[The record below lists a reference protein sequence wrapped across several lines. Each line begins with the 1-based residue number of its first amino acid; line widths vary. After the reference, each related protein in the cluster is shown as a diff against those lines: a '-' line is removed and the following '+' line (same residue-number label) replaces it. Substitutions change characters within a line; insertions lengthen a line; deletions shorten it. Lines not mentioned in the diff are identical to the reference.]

1 MAYRSEMEIGV
12 NQRRIQSDIV
22 SGVKRGAQM
31 ASPAVI
37 RVQIPTMDFK
47 KFSAPLGRITGDLNQ
62 FQGALDA
69 SIART
74 LAFGASASVLAG
86 VGAALRGIVQ
96 AGIEVEAAMAGINS
110 ILQLSSSGLAK
121 FSGDMFDVARNTA
134 QSFKD
139 VSTAALE
146 LSRTGLNA
154 EDTLKRLN
162 GAMMLSRLTGMDSA
176 VAVKA
181 LTAAVN
187 GFSKEGITDIEI
199 VNRLANVET
208 KYAVSA
214 RDLADAVSRSGAVA
228 QDAGVSFNELISI
241 VTSVQQQTARGGA
254 VIGNGF
260 KSIFTRIQRAGVR
273 EELERIGVATSDS
286 AGAFRGAIPILQD
299 YARVYQTLSD
309 AEKSSTAE
317 KIAGVFQINTLKA
330 ALNDLNKE
338 YSVYGGALDV
348 ANSTTDEAIQR
359 NEQLNQTTAALLA
372 NTTTSLKEFGAALSG
387 LAAEEGLRN
396 VLNIVNTVAKKM
408 ADLMDEE
415 QGSSIAKAIM
425 GGMGKFIAGPGLL
438 MIGKTFFNL
447 LKFLGGQTITVLK
460 QLSTLSVEKEK
471 QQKIEQAIG
480 AALKNNEM
488 AVNKIIGA
496 EGNRVVQEQIIL
508 GVIKEQQVAMKQLQ
522 AVQAAISR
530 SAASGMFAVGAGGMA
545 TTKPKKASGYVPNF
559 AASAGDVISERI
571 AANNAGYEAGRVY
584 NTRIHDGSGGSF
596 QATVNDREKIQT
608 VIGPNGNKG
617 TYVIP
622 PTVGRGFI
630 PNFGLNAK
638 IGSAIRM
645 GKMTLAEAQAKYPS
659 YIPSSEKIS
668 KNKPIETSV
677 AGKLGMIVS
686 QKLPIGEV
694 TGRTFK
700 DGQEYRIKFQR
711 AGFNLPIRPE
721 NVDLEKNV
729 VDNLARFTNG
739 YMSKLFPKG
748 DFQKVKSKSD
758 FTNIGSIN
766 SFIGT
771 AFETAVKRGTG
782 GNTKV
787 RDTDPSRIIDFP
799 TPSDKMRRLF
809 HGMPGMYEAKWADN
823 SALRNDVARKAIDSG
838 LVAGVGGTEK
848 GIREISKIKGRKNKA
863 SGFIPNFAA
872 VPTKGKDK
880 FFSGRNRT
888 QIAWIQSYVKK
899 HGLPPEMV
907 ADPFVMKRLGTLFA
921 KKYGGQG
928 FGAEQG
934 MLGFGGGYVPN
945 FAAQT
950 VFQKARKGGMNRGAM
965 TGRAFQQTEA
975 EIQKLKTQVYMGASD
990 PTLQAIMTTVLS
1002 LIKQDGEI
1010 NPAEVKAWS
1019 DTINFL
1025 KAKAR
1030 NFVANKFPQ
1039 RLAPTSPKGKIMAG
1053 GYAPKFVDQ
1062 IQKTMAFEKQVS
1074 GQRPIF
1080 DTKPFPHVRNAS
1092 QPTFQSAMN
1101 DHGGLRNALRDS
1113 SFGQKSAGLA
1123 SGYVPNFGGTF
1134 SGANVGEQITLAAKK
1149 AGVSF
1154 NDNSVAVKANSGAI
1168 KQSTVGVK
1176 QMATSSVQAKTA
1188 FQRATGGISDFVKR
1202 ARASLFGM
1210 PGGKGRNLLG
1220 AGGPAAGQKGSGM
1233 GAMGAYFAAQ
1243 SVASYAEQSGGR
1255 TGAIGGAVAS
1265 GLNVGFMAS
1274 MVGLPPLAAGAAGA
1288 LWGLGKAIYNLNDK
1302 TKEYEES
1309 ATKAADELSKT
1320 RDWGQRY
1327 AEALSGLESAKI
1339 NQSAS
1344 EIKRLNEEIS
1354 NLAKEVPESLVS
1366 VLSLSN
1372 SEAAQNAISKIA
1384 KEQEREVARTRAV
1397 GALGKLD
1404 TFMLSPDAKDKDF
1417 ASSAVKTYLASNK
1430 DVFEKIRGGALNANW
1445 AESGF
1450 DKDFL
1455 KRELPDLFAVFDDAE
1470 WSDIHDIVG
1479 AIVDGSSKLEE
1490 IEKNIKSAN
1499 KNNDAFLRVLTETR
1513 RLTREK
1519 RIETE
1524 ESAKKREAESFA
1536 LEIGKII
1543 QSNRRSMIENSST
1556 GGFLSSYEAQT
1567 QMQAIDVSEMQ
1578 IGMKEKASQ
1587 ILNNLEDAF
1596 REAKFAEVKPEEA
1609 GNLKFL
1615 SDAMAT
1621 FGKNFENLNRGGV
1634 IDTSALEAQINLM
1647 SFYINKMKEDGQS
1660 IENTTA
1666 SGLEKNK
1673 AILEKAL
1680 AEAKSLN
1687 RETQKQ
1693 TIIQQLAAKNA
1704 VIRKNLE
1711 AAMALS
1717 KGPVAENK
1725 DILTLSKSIT
1735 DVFSGMVMNKEEL
1748 TKITGKLDEVVGKMG
1763 DGTSGIFGTVGST
1776 SKGTQQIGENVFAGL
1791 KIFEGIV
1798 GRNQLPTEKII
1809 QGKSRR
1815 TEAGKEIIQG
1825 DITAPLSRNER
1836 LLQAANFLKKN
1847 YEKYESII
1855 LDATIRVAQ
1864 GSEKASDIFLNSFA
1878 KFAANAPDAIKQQV
1892 SEMSDQEYV
1901 LKEARYRRTNDRN
1914 KQNTS
1919 LYFRTRGLS
1928 ESEAAHVRKT
1938 EYKPIRT
1945 IQQYVDEVR
1954 SEMSNKKSLAMLGET
1969 MTEMEAR
1976 GKGGDFES
1984 AVEAVVGNQIISMEE
1999 IMKKISQADIS
2010 SPLANLKGKS
2020 EQEVSSSISGLSS
2033 GQMKMLGLDGVTK
2046 QQAMAEVRKR
2056 PEDLLKN
2063 LGSDETNNN
2072 LVTIISRT
2080 ESIIEAINNLTE
2092 ALTKDSVAGEGS
2104 QVSNEFNIGVD
2115 VSANDQRWQEV
2126 AKKLA
2131 ESIKELA
2138 ERSVQDGYGVNPAV
2152 AVKAPPTYALPA
2164 GPPKWS

>member
-162 GAMMLSRLTGMDSA
+162 GAMILSRLTGMDSA

-396 VLNIVNTVAKKM
+396 VLNIVNTVATKM

-415 QGSSIAKAIM
+415 KGNSIAKAIM

-729 VDNLARFTNG
+729 IDNLARFTNG

-863 SGFIPNFAA
+863 LGFI
-872 VPTKGKDK
+872 
-880 FFSGRNRT
+880 
-888 QIAWIQSYVKK
+888 
-899 HGLPPEMV
+899 
-907 ADPFVMKRLGTLFA
+907 
-921 KKYGGQG
+921 
-928 FGAEQG
+928 
-934 MLGFGGGYVPN
+934 PN

-950 VFQKARKGGMNRGAM
+950 VFQRARKGGMNRGAM
-965 TGRAFQQTEA
+965 VGSSLKAISA
-975 EIQKLKTQVYMGASD
+975 EQQKLKSQVAMGASD
-990 PTLQAIMTTVLS
+990 PTLQAIMTTIMS
-1002 LIKQDGEI
+1002 LIKQDGQI
-1010 NPAEVKAWS
+1010 DPAEVKAWS

-1243 SVASYAEQSGGR
+1243 SLLSGMEQKGGR
-1255 TGAIGGAVAS
+1255 TGELASVGSQAMNAGYMTSMMAGPAAGMAVGATTALISGYLKLSSSSEKLKKELSALEESISKNSGASSNYIQKMEEMNSALKEGDSGKVSRLRDELEDALNSFDDVEFANKMRMAGGSLKELGEIAGEFAQSSSDAAARKRLEVGASGIKDIERKENLLRKLPFIMSVGGALRGESAETKAWLEGEQS
-1265 GLNVGFMAS
+1265 LDIKDAREAQMRDLFSYGKGKINKDKDLSLAFQSYIEKRQKG
-1274 MVGLPPLAAGAAGA
+1274 GKDYTEEELAARETLLSEESTSSLTQEQATLMLGA
-1288 LWGLGKAIYNLNDK
+1288 LYKQTKLAEIQNQIREKNLALDKKALSINQAIAAI
-1302 TKEYEES
+1302 TKQNISKVKNEQAKREYGS
-1309 ATKAADELSKT
+1309 TMFADIFQAERKSKT
-1320 RDWGQRY
+1320 RMASTAGYMSAYDVQSTEFGIDKGTQDLQQQISASKILSDATEKIY
-1327 AEALSGLESAKI
+1327 ALSGNQRAGKGLEDPFV
-1339 NQSAS
+1339 QSAGFDMFEKLLS
-1344 EIKRLNEEIS
+1344 GEKTPLDNVYGRDKVPLMQAFKYTKEGEFSGIDIGVIDDQLKRLYGVVQDAANID
-1354 NLAKEVPESLVS
+1354 
-1366 VLSLSN
+1366 
-1372 SEAAQNAISKIA
+1372 SEAFNADAENA
-1384 KEQEREVARTRAV
+1384 KEQI
-1397 GALGKLD
+1397 
-1404 TFMLSPDAKDKDF
+1404 
-1417 ASSAVKTYLASNK
+1417 
-1430 DVFEKIRGGALNANW
+1430 KIW
-1445 AESGF
+1445 E
-1450 DKDFL
+1450 
-1455 KRELPDLFAVFDDAE
+1455 
-1470 WSDIHDIVG
+1470 
-1479 AIVDGSSKLEE
+1479 
-1490 IEKNIKSAN
+1490 
-1499 KNNDAFLRVLTETR
+1499 
-1513 RLTREK
+1513 
-1519 RIETE
+1519 
-1524 ESAKKREAESFA
+1524 
-1536 LEIGKII
+1536 
-1543 QSNRRSMIENSST
+1543 
-1556 GGFLSSYEAQT
+1556 
-1567 QMQAIDVSEMQ
+1567 
-1578 IGMKEKASQ
+1578 
-1587 ILNNLEDAF
+1587 
-1596 REAKFAEVKPEEA
+1596 EVKEQ
-1609 GNLKFL
+1609 GIK
-1615 SDAMAT
+1615 
-1621 FGKNFENLNRGGV
+1621 
-1634 IDTSALEAQINLM
+1634 QIN
-1647 SFYINKMKEDGQS
+1647 
-1660 IENTTA
+1660 
-1666 SGLEKNK
+1666 
-1673 AILEKAL
+1673 
-1680 AEAKSLN
+1680 
-1687 RETQKQ
+1687 
-1693 TIIQQLAAKNA
+1693 
-1704 VIRKNLE
+1704 
-1711 AAMALS
+1711 
-1717 KGPVAENK
+1717 
-1725 DILTLSKSIT
+1725 
-1735 DVFSGMVMNKEEL
+1735 EL
-1748 TKITGKLDEVVGKMG
+1748 TKIRISSKLAEMAMK
-1763 DGTSGIFGTVGST
+1763 
-1776 SKGTQQIGENVFAGL
+1776 QQ
-1791 KIFEGIV
+1791 K
-1798 GRNQLPTEKII
+1798 RQ
-1809 QGKSRR
+1809 
-1815 TEAGKEIIQG
+1815 EA
-1825 DITAPLSRNER
+1825 
-1836 LLQAANFLKKN
+1836 AAAISSDVFLKTPEQLAEVSKN
-1847 YEKYESII
+1847 
-1855 LDATIRVAQ
+1855 IRAMET
-1864 GSEKASDIFLNSFA
+1864 GSL
-1878 KFAANAPDAIKQQV
+1878 
-1892 SEMSDQEYV
+1892 
-1901 LKEARYRRTNDRN
+1901 
-1914 KQNTS
+1914 
-1919 LYFRTRGLS
+1919 
-1928 ESEAAHVRKT
+1928 KT
-1938 EYKPIRT
+1938 EP
-1945 IQQYVDEVR
+1945 Q
-1954 SEMSNKKSLAMLGET
+1954 
-1969 MTEMEAR
+1969 
-1976 GKGGDFES
+1976 
-1984 AVEAVVGNQIISMEE
+1984 
-1999 IMKKISQADIS
+1999 
-2010 SPLANLKGKS
+2010 
-2020 EQEVSSSISGLSS
+2020 
-2033 GQMKMLGLDGVTK
+2033 
-2046 QQAMAEVRKR
+2046 
-2056 PEDLLKN
+2056 
-2063 LGSDETNNN
+2063 
-2072 LVTIISRT
+2072 
-2080 ESIIEAINNLTE
+2080 IIEAIRALTNTVSKFAGTETGFSNLATFGVGQRTMVENISQTGTALGFKDLIQKEYSETIPSGNGYAASRIVTKDLPIAQQLQSGVNSLTKEFDKLLPEIIRSAKNINKGVGGDKDYLNMTKATFLTGARESARTAIENQQRSLEIYGRAIKKYEENE
-2092 ALTKDSVAGEGS
+2092 ALPSWASPFKENKTFSDYVRDEEKAQGRFDAMNNIMKAIGADKDGE
-2104 QVSNEFNIGVD
+2104 E
-2115 VSANDQRWQEV
+2115 R
-2126 AKKLA
+2126 KKLF
-2131 ESIKELA
+2131 ETETFKKLGITEDMSKA
-2138 ERSVQDGYGVNPAV
+2138 ERSKRLAGATDMDFAKLMSEFSTEPTEIQLVQLNDTAKQILEKLTPTEGGKDREPIDIDFSTLKVEFGEMRNLRDEIRKELEPAINEIV
-2152 AVKAPPTYALPA
+2152 RRIQKMIPEQSTGLVPA
-2164 GPPKWS
+2164 SPHR